1 MSEYAVLFALAY
13 CLGIAFQYFPIRATR
28 KIEPRSALLEAVKA
42 DTLALT
48 AFEVGLFAWMGV
60 VYFFVMPRS
69 ELTSPLYWFMMQI
82 GMVIG
87 FIPSLPPNWLLVRSG
102 VKLGM

>member
-1 MSEYAVLFALAY
+1 
-13 CLGIAFQYFPIRATR
+13 
-28 KIEPRSALLEAVKA
+28 
-42 DTLALT
+42 
-48 AFEVGLFAWMGV
+48 MGV